1 MTAQTVADILSKL
14 LILKNKAARFLLC
27 LSRCYLPCSAAI
39 IGLAAVATAQP
50 QPGRNPAVPTAADPP
65 LVTDVSSHLIAITSS
80 FTGTELLVFGA
91 VDDLGDVIV
100 VIRGP
105 AGPLVVRR
113 KERVAG
119 IWLNRRSLRFENVPA
134 FYAVA
139 SNRAFSEIASLG
151 LLSRLQIGAANLR
164 LGVASDREDETPFR
178 EALIRNKQRE
188 QLYPPIVVPVSFL
201 GQKLFRARFELPAT
215 VPVGTYRAEV
225 YLIRDDK
232 VIAAQATPLFVD
244 KQGSEQAVYDFAHQQ
259 PLAYGLGAVFLALA
273 AGWAAALAFRKTA

>member
-1 MTAQTVADILSKL
+1 MAAACKRVFPAKYLKL
-14 LILKNKAARFLLC
+14 LWYVVKSHIFVKPN
-27 LSRCYLPCSAAI
+27 YLICSALLL
-39 IGLAAVATAQP
+39 GVATIAVAQP
-50 QPGRNPAVPTAADPP
+50 QPGRNPAAPTAADPP

-91 VDDLGDVIV
+91 VDDAGDVIV
-100 VIRGP
+100 AIRGP
-105 AGPLVVRR
+105 AGPLMVRR

-119 IWLNRRSLRFENVPA
+119 IWLNRRSLRFENVPG

-139 SNRAFSEIASLG
+139 ANRPLAEIASPG
-151 LLSRLQIGAANLR
+151 LLSRLQIGASNLR
-164 LGVASDREDETPFR
+164 LRVTSDKDDDAPFR
-178 EALIRNKQRE
+178 EALIRNKQRD
-188 QLYPPIVVPVSFL
+188 QLYPAVVAPVSFL

-259 PLAYGLGAVFLALA
+259 PLAYGLGAVVIALA
-273 AGWAAALAFRKTA
+273 AGWAAALAFRKTV